1 MFGYEILR
9 NKIYELCTKEII
21 EASKKYRVNSLE
33 FNIRLQIFDCIQKSR
48 FSYLLME
55 KMLSKATQG
64 KLLEVMYSAYM
75 KDGINRCS
83 VPAFIEE
90 KIKIKNIIKW
100 VDKIIYF

>member
-1 MFGYEILR
+1 MFGYETLR

-55 KMLSKATQG
+55 KMLSKANQG
-64 KLLEVMYSAYM
+64 KLLEVMYS
-75 KDGINRCS
+75 
-83 VPAFIEE
+83 VTAFIEE
-90 KIKIKNIIKW
+90 KIKIKIN
-100 VDKIIYF
+100 YEMG